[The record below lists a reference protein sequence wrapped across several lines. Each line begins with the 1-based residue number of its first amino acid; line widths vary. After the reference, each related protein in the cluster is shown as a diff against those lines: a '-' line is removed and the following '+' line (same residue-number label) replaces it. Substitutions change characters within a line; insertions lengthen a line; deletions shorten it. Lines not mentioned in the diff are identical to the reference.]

1 MPTNPH
7 QQAKEAALS
16 ALHTLSSASP
26 LSFQALRSLPGAADT
41 LSGVASA
48 YGNGWYSSKAALSGL
63 NARLAAA
70 EAAEVAAA
78 AAAPIA
84 GELEELV
91 EVP

>member
-1 MPTNPH
+1 V
-7 QQAKEAALS
+7 AA
-16 ALHTLSSASP
+16 
-26 LSFQALRSLPGAADT
+26 
-41 LSGVASA
+41 A
-48 YGNGWYSSKAALSGL
+48 YGGSWYSSKAALSGL

-70 EAAEVAAA
+70 AAADAAA